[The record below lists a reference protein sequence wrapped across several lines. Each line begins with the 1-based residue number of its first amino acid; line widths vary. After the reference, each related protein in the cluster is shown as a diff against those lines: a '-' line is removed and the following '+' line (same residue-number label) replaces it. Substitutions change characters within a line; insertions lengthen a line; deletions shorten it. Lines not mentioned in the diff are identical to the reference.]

1 MRKKSKE
8 KEKIFQSQYGS
19 PCYLPHAQQT
29 EVCLQSR
36 QQQRQ
41 RAGQKDDEL
50 REISQ
55 GQSDFE
61 S

>member
-1 MRKKSKE
+1 MKNKSKE

-36 QQQRQ
+36 QQQHQ
-41 RAGQKDDEL
+41 RTGQEDYQL
-50 REISQ
+50 REVSQ
-55 GQSDFE
+55 GQSDSE
-61 S
+61 Y